1 MNRKS
6 QATIVLI
13 LMTVG
18 TILTVTSTTF
28 TGKIIH
34 NGFLAAM
41 IGGLADWFAV
51 TAIFK
56 KPLGISWRTAILPRN
71 RQRIMSE
78 IISFIS
84 DDLLN
89 TKNIMKDAIKIDMAQ
104 MFIVYLNRL
113 GGKRLLKKAAVPILE
128 DLLQNSQQLL
138 TSIDKIIN
146 TKEHNYLLKD
156 LYVEIIPYLF
166 SKDMREKLLEAIDLL
181 TDKLIDD
188 EKITEILLPVV
199 HDIKDAYKKGST
211 FREMVIAMF
220 DLSDESIIV
229 ALKKVLRD
237 KLALLRDVDSEEA
250 QMFFKWL
257 SDTMFGLSTSEKYNA
272 VFKNIE
278 DGLRQKMSL
287 TNILSGYL
295 YSSEAKDDNTEFIEK
310 KIDGFLTAFSNDVMA
325 QRSFDSWLKR
335 KLSAFVSSSSPYILQ
350 IINNKLNSYSTESFI
365 NLVENHVGSDLQMI
379 RINGSLIGGITGML
393 LYALTYF
400 TERMF
405 S

>member
-211 FREMVIAMF
+211 LREMVIAMF

-272 VFKNIE
+272 MFKNIE

>member
-211 FREMVIAMF
+211 LREMVIAMF

>member
-181 TDKLIDD
+181 TDKLIDN

-211 FREMVIAMF
+211 LREMVIAMF

-272 VFKNIE
+272 MFKNIE